1 MRVLFTDEQGHSYSA
16 GDVHSAGGGHRG
28 RMVQKQVGEFQD
40 QSQDSSRGMS
50 TVCLSVCLAV

>member
-1 MRVLFTDEQGHSYSA
+1 MRVLFTDEQGRSDSV
-16 GDVHSAGGGHRG
+16 GDVHSAGGGHRR

-50 TVCLSVCLAV
+50 PVCLSVCLAV